1 MVAIKPYQ
9 NPFIRGSYVAGCK
22 PLNLYRGL
30 YFVSSMPTP
39 TRFLTAPNPETSRQM
54 STVLVHMTVLPCR
67 QAATK
72 ATAKGASPTWLISR
86 GFGDRG
92 ELGPAQIL
100 PSGGLFTCPEFEGW
114 LGPRLIG

>member
-9 NPFIRGSYVAGCK
+9 NFFIRGSYVAGCK

-100 PSGGLFTCPEFEGW
+100 PSGGLFTCPEF
-114 LGPRLIG
+114 